1 VRERRSKVAD
11 HSEPGGN
18 RLGPTVDERMSEGK
32 SLREKTP
39 RTSHAKWAAGSGK
52 RDCLALLKQ
61 SDRGRLTE
69 LLPIRYGRMSQSP
82 FAFFRGAAAVMAKD
96 LAETPVTHIRVQTC
110 GDCHAANF
118 GGFGS
123 PERNLVFDINDF
135 DETLPGPWEWDV
147 KRLAASVVLA
157 GQERGDRDRE
167 CADGARSAVE
177 SYRNRMREYA
187 NMRPLDAWYSHLD
200 ASVLIDDSKDR
211 VGKEDWRKMEN
222 KARQHTSEHMFPRI
236 TEMVKGQRRIIDR
249 PPLVFHPRQTA
260 KFEQEVRDIFRRYK
274 ETLPEDRRIILN
286 RYQITDVAQKVVGVG
301 SVGTRCAVALMMAAE
316 HDVIFLQMKE
326 ARASVL
332 EPYVGKS
339 RYQNHG
345 ERVVTGQ
352 RMLQAASDVFL
363 GWTRD
368 DHGRDFYM
376 RQFRDMRMT
385 IDIHSLTT
393 SEWREYASTCA
404 WALARAHARTGDA
417 AKIAGY
423 MGKSGT
429 FDEAIEEFAVA
440 YARQTRHDYEALI
453 RAVKAG
459 KVSARLDAAT

>member
-1 VRERRSKVAD
+1 MKQKRSKVAN
-11 HSEPGGN
+11 HSELGGN
-18 RLGPTVDERMSEGK
+18 SLGPTVDERMSEGK
-32 SLREKTP
+32 ALREKVP
-39 RTSHAKWAAGSGK
+39 RTSHAMFAAGHEK
-52 RDCLALLKQ
+52 RDLLGQLKE
-61 SDRGRLTE
+61 SDRGRLPE
-69 LLPIRYGRMSQSP
+69 LLPIRYGRMCQSP
-82 FAFFRGAAAVMAKD
+82 FAFFRGAAAVMARD
-96 LAETPVTHIRVQTC
+96 LAKTPVTRIRVQSC

-135 DETLPGPWEWDV
+135 DETLPGPWEWDL

-157 GQERGDRDRE
+157 GRERGDRDKE
-167 CADGARSAVE
+167 CAEGARAAVE
-177 SYRNRMREYA
+177 SYRSRMREYA
-187 NMRPLDAWYSHLD
+187 NMRPMEAWYSHID
-200 ASVLIDDSKDR
+200 ASVLIDDSKSNA
-211 VGKEDWRKMEN
+211 GKEHWRKMEN

-236 TEMVKGQRRIIDR
+236 TEMVRGQRRIIDH

-260 KFEQEVRDIFRRYK
+260 KFNQEVRDVFRRYK

-301 SVGTRCAVALMMAAE
+301 SVGTQCAVTLMMAAE
-316 HDVIFLQMKE
+316 HDVIFLQLKE
-326 ARASVL
+326 ARTSVL

-385 IDIHSLTT
+385 IDVHSLTG
-393 SEWREYASTCA
+393 SEWKEYANTCA
-404 WALARAHARTGDA
+404 WTLARAHARTGDP

-429 FDEAIEEFAVA
+429 FDEAIEKFAVA
-440 YARQTRHDYEALI
+440 YARQTEQDYEILI

-459 KVSARLDAAT
+459 KLTARLDAAT